1 MTSSYGLVNP
11 YLFNMMGPYG
21 YTTSYGDSIQFN
33 VMPSDFTP
41 LQARLMHGIFHPNH
55 VSQWDPTY
63 SIPLNQN
70 VTDPRLIQVG
80 MQRARDY
87 VSELCINIK
96 TGSVYS
102 YVCSSLKSI
111 HTQTETLLKN
121 EDLNDD
127 QKARIQKVVDQIKAL
142 EAKMEALTERLND
155 PEENKGLLLEELLG
169 IEKEVKELCKTASK
183 VSTAI
188 CKELKNKDKKEEK
201 PVDGNDE
208 DVDNGAKP
216 VDGDDEDV
224 DNGDNPVDG
233 DDEDVD
239 NGAKPVEG
247 KENGTPTA
255 EENPEASEDKEKTP
269 YAQQYSQSFYVTS
282 DKSKE
287 VGTAIAN
294 KIYDAV
300 DGWGTND
307 EDVVN
312 AIKAINKDNVMETL
326 DAWNKTKA
334 AEFDGESML
343 ESLYGDIFWGDDR
356 AFMTNQILEA
366 LKAKA
371 DEAGVDISTEYN
383 EVKKELDAWWR
394 DDEKIF
400 EKINKIHKNLGGKE
414 YSK

>member
-201 PVDGNDE
+201 PVDGKE
-208 DVDNGAKP
+208 EGTPK
-216 VDGDDEDV
+216 
-224 DNGDNPVDG
+224 
-233 DDEDVD
+233 
-239 NGAKPVEG
+239 VEG
-247 KENGTPTA
+247 EEEATATEGGEGTPAT
-255 EENPEASEDKEKTP
+255 EEG
-269 YAQQYSQSFYVTS
+269 TS
-282 DKSKE
+282 ATE
-287 VGTAIAN
+287 G
-294 KIYDAV
+294 
-300 DGWGTND
+300 
-307 EDVVN
+307 
-312 AIKAINKDNVMETL
+312 
-326 DAWNKTKA
+326 
-334 AEFDGESML
+334 GE
-343 ESLYGDIFWGDDR
+343 G
-356 AFMTNQILEA
+356 
-366 LKAKA
+366 
-371 DEAGVDISTEYN
+371 
-383 EVKKELDAWWR
+383 
-394 DDEKIF
+394 
-400 EKINKIHKNLGGKE
+400 
-414 YSK
+414 

>member
-1 MTSSYGLVNP
+1 MNSSYGLINP

-70 VTDPRLIQVG
+70 QTDPRLIQAG

-127 QKARIQKVVDQIKAL
+127 QKARIQEVVDQIKAL
-142 EAKMEALTERLND
+142 EAKMETLTERLND

-188 CKELKNKDKKEEK
+188 CKELKNKDKETPATEGEEGTPATPTTGEGTQATEGGEGTPK
-201 PVDGNDE
+201 VKGE
-208 DVDNGAKP
+208 EGAP
-216 VDGDDEDV
+216 
-224 DNGDNPVDG
+224 
-233 DDEDVD
+233 
-239 NGAKPVEG
+239 AAEG
-247 KENGTPTA
+247 GENGTPTA
-255 EENPEASEDKEKTP
+255 EENPEASEDKAKTP

-287 VGTAIAN
+287 AGTAIAN

-400 EKINKIHKNLGGKE
+400 EKINAIHKNLGGKA

>member
-1 MTSSYGLVNP
+1 MNSSYGLINP

-70 VTDPRLIQVG
+70 QTDPRLIQAG

-127 QKARIQKVVDQIKAL
+127 QKARIQEVVDQIKAL
-142 EAKMEALTERLND
+142 EAKMETLTERLND

-183 VSTAI
+183 VSTEI
-188 CKELKNKDKKEEK
+188 CKELKNKDKETPATEGEEGTPATPTTGEGTQATEGGEGTPK
-201 PVDGNDE
+201 
-208 DVDNGAKP
+208 
-216 VDGDDEDV
+216 
-224 DNGDNPVDG
+224 
-233 DDEDVD
+233 
-239 NGAKPVEG
+239 VEG
-247 KENGTPTA
+247 GENGTPTA
-255 EENPEASEDKEKTP
+255 DENAEASEDKAKTP

-287 VGTAIAN
+287 AGTAIAN

-383 EVKKELDAWWR
+383 EVKKELDALWR

-400 EKINKIHKNLGGKE
+400 EKINAIHKNLGGKA